1 MKEKRRKI
9 FIMCKKKVFIC
20 ILTCFMMLTTSI
32 GVYALDNVPLPAD
45 DISAEGTVGISE
57 EGTAEEQNNG
67 LSEELSG
74 NDIIP
79 GDDQENPEDP
89 AAPPENGDENLPG
102 EDDDVL
108 KFEETDFISNLTAN
122 GLISKEDS
130 KAWLE
135 LTWEKISEEVLDG
148 YIIRIDGMEDYY
160 VEDPAAVS
168 AKLENLEP
176 AEFYEINVIPFV
188 WEEQEADQ
196 PGTETEKT
204 AREGKSVSVWGII
217 LAAPQVTAKAGDAKV
232 TLTWGAVTGA
242 TSYEIVDANTGEIIA
257 SKVKTTSYV
266 AKNLKN
272 SKTYKYQVR
281 AVAENEE
288 AKGVSEL
295 SNTAS
300 ATTKITKIGKIKT
313 LSATRFNKGVTLKW
327 SSVSGATKYY
337 VYKYDSK
344 TKKWTMIKSTTS
356 TQYKDTKLVV
366 GRKYRYVV
374 KPLRVSGGVTGQGTN
389 SPYINVTGKAFHTTV
404 QPMMYKIYIYQKGN
418 LYTSYENA
426 KKGKKCGTLK
436 AGKTA
441 TLIERKMG
449 FSKIK
454 YNGKY
459 YWFSNYKFSYSSC
472 VYSSGKDYTTETKEN
487 YVNAKKYSS
496 KTKYLIWINGYTQ
509 KVNIFKGSKGKWK
522 LIKTYKCC
530 TGTAKARTQSGTYKI
545 KYKEKGWFYVSYC
558 CRYVTHF
565 AGRTSFHTRPQ
576 KTNGKLVKPTLGKP
590 VSNGCVRM
598 TNEGAKYIYKNMP
611 KGTTV
616 ISN

>member
-1 MKEKRRKI
+1 
-9 FIMCKKKVFIC
+9 MCKKKVFIC

-32 GVYALDNVPLPAD
+32 GVYALDSVPGHVND
-45 DISAEGTVGISE
+45 V
-57 EGTAEEQNNG
+57 TAEEYADIMATDSPEYQNNDIA
-67 LSEELSG
+67 EESSG
-74 NDIIP
+74 SVIVPDGN
-79 GDDQENPEDP
+79 QESVTDP
-89 AAPPENGDENLPG
+89 ADSPENGDENLPG
-102 EDDDVL
+102 EDDNVL
-108 KFEETDFISNLTAN
+108 NFEDTDFVSNLTAN
-122 GLISKEDS
+122 GFISKEDD

-135 LTWEKISEEVLDG
+135 LTWEKISEEAIDG
-148 YIIRIDGMEDYY
+148 YIVRIEGMEDYY
-160 VEDPAAVS
+160 VEDSEAVS
-168 AKLENLEP
+168 AKLEDLETTV
-176 AEFYEINVIPFV
+176 FYEIQVIPFV
-188 WEEQEADQ
+188 WEEQESYQ
-196 PGTETEKT
+196 PGADAVKT

-232 TLTWGAVTGA
+232 TLTWAAVAGA
-242 TSYEIVDANTGEIIA
+242 TSYEIVDAVTGEALA
-257 SKVKTTSYV
+257 SDIKTTSYV
-266 AKNLKN
+266 AENLKN

-288 AKGVSEL
+288 ATGVSEL

-313 LSATRFNKGVTLKW
+313 LTATRFDKGVTLKW
-327 SSVSGATKYY
+327 SAVSGATKYY

-374 KPLRVSGGVTGQGTN
+374 KPLRVSGGITVQGTN

-441 TLIERKMG
+441 TLIDRKMG

-459 YWFSNYKFSYSSC
+459 YWFSNFKFSYSSC
-472 VYSSGKDYTTETKEN
+472 VYSSGKDYTTATKEA
-487 YVNAKKYSS
+487 YVNSKKYSS
-496 KTKYLIWINGYTQ
+496 KTKYLIWVNGYTQ
-509 KVNIFKGSKGKWK
+509 RVNIYKGSKGNWK

-598 TNEGAKYIYKNMP
+598 TNEGAKYIYKNIP